1 MQRANW
7 ILKQWRELY
16 YRKQNIKPKNISLSY
31 FCLKISKNLL
41 SKIKLS
47 VKRDG
52 AGGGFK
58 LFLRLPSNT
67 CQFIIIRKTCQ
78 FLLSNT
84 SVYNSKI
91 NLGFVIH
98 GVLCF
103 KYLHAYHNLTNYG
116 MYALKRVIT
125 TT

>member
-7 ILKQWRELY
+7 ILKQRREAKYKSQKKHLFTIIFSTN
-16 YRKQNIKPKNISLSY
+16 KQKCSKLI
-31 FCLKISKNLL
+31 CLRRGIM
-41 SKIKLS
+41 
-47 VKRDG
+47 
-52 AGGGFK
+52 GGRGCEII
-58 LFLRLPSNT
+58 LRLSSDT

-98 GVLCF
+98 GVSCF
-103 KYLHAYHNLTNYG
+103 KYLHAHHNFTNYG